1 MVAVG
6 IFLIVHLF
14 PLFQALPL
22 VMGVISW
29 TCATMLLEKYLDD
42 ELMSKKKEIKFVK
55 IKMKTA
61 KSYSV
66 LPM

>member
-1 MVAVG
+1 MVVVG
-6 IFLIVHLF
+6 IFLIAHLF
-14 PLFQALPL
+14 PFFQALPL

-29 TCATMLLEKYLDD
+29 TSATTLLEKYLDD
-42 ELMSKKKEIKFVK
+42 ELMSKKKGIKFVK

-61 KSYSV
+61 RSYRV